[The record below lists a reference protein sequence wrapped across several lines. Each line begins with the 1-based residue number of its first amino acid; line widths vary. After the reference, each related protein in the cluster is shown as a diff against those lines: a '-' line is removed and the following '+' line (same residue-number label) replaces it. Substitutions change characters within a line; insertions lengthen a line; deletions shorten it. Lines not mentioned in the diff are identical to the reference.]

1 LTGFFKYD
9 SLIILAL
16 FSFILTMTF
25 NKIHKKDSLGIQQII
40 RNMIL
45 SIIVLDS
52 TFLSGI
58 KGIEIGL
65 IVLVLLAPLLVFAKK
80 MYMT

>member
-1 LTGFFKYD
+1 MLAFFSVIMAVTFYKIRKQD
-9 SLIILAL
+9 SP
-16 FSFILTMTF
+16 
-25 NKIHKKDSLGIQQII
+25 GIQLIVQ
-40 RNMIL
+40 NMIL

-58 KGIEIGL
+58 RGIEIGL
-65 IVLVLLAPLLVFAKK
+65 VVLVLLVPPLILARK